1 MCFWAENRVR
11 RRERG
16 CLKGRHGVGGDKSF
30 IVRLSGPAYITRD
43 EPWHC
48 YAFSRG
54 VLINLVTHQ
63 SRRCIVEV
71 VQGNYLRNTY
81 SGFK

>member
-1 MCFWAENRVR
+1 MR

-16 CLKGRHGVGGDKSF
+16 SLKGRHGVVGGDKSF

-43 EPWHC
+43 EPWHS

-54 VLINLVTHQ
+54 VLINFVTHQ

-71 VQGNYLRNTY
+71 VQGNYLRNT
-81 SGFK
+81 